1 MQKKLY
7 KSCYQPVNAGGYKQP
22 HMHTTQED
30 FKDGWWSQPKAP
42 LTDGQGRKRSKPR
55 NRGCVCVCVCAET
68 FLACRFIKC
77 QTAMVLANQDV

>member
-55 NRGCVCVCVCAET
+55 NRGCVCVQKHSWHADLSSVKPQWFWLIKT
-68 FLACRFIKC
+68 FS
-77 QTAMVLANQDV
+77 

>member
-55 NRGCVCVCVCAET
+55 NRGCVCVCVCRNIPGMPIYQVSNRNG
-68 FLACRFIKC
+68 FG
-77 QTAMVLANQDV
+77 